1 MKLVVIIPAF
11 NEDATIHDVVARV
24 PRSIQDV
31 DQIDVIV
38 VDDGS
43 SDTTPTQAQAA
54 GADVVRHTEN
64 RGVGAA
70 FQSGVEE
77 ALRRGADIVVN
88 MDGDGQFRPEDIPQL
103 IRPILDDRAGFVTC
117 TRFGD
122 PALIPHMTRI
132 KRWGNAWMT
141 WLVGHLCS
149 TTNFTDVSC
158 GFRAYSRDTLMRLN
172 LYGRYT
178 YTHETFINLAAH
190 RVKMAEVPLKV
201 RGIREHGKSRVA
213 GSIMKY
219 ASRTTPIIF
228 RTFRDVRPFSFFGGI
243 AAVVFFVGLV
253 LGGFVFGH
261 WAMTGRTHPYQSV
274 IIASAAGMILGML
287 LFVVALVADML
298 NRLRKLLE
306 ELLYFA
312 RREHYDGTPAPRSRI
327 LHSATRPGMPPAP
340 RVRSENE
347 VEQPVESD
355 SR

>member
-1 MKLVVIIPAF
+1 MKLVVIIPTF
-11 NEDATIHDVVARV
+11 NEDATIQDIVARV
-24 PRSIQDV
+24 PQRIEDV
-31 DQIDVIV
+31 DQIEVIV
-38 VDDGS
+38 IDDGS
-43 SDTTPTQAQAA
+43 NDATAPRAQTA
-54 GADVVRHTEN
+54 GASVIRHGEN

-88 MDGDGQFRPEDIPQL
+88 IDGDGQFRPEDIPQL
-103 IRPILDDRAGFVTC
+103 IRPILDDGAGFATC

-149 TTNFTDVSC
+149 TTKFTDVSC

-201 RGIREHGKSRVA
+201 RGIREHGQSRVA
-213 GSIMKY
+213 GSIVKY
-219 ASRTTPIIF
+219 ATRTTPIIF
-228 RTFRDVRPFSFFGGI
+228 RTFRDVRPFSFFGSI
-243 AAVVFFVGLV
+243 AAVVFSVGLV

-261 WAMTGRTHPYQSV
+261 WALTGRTHPYQSV
-274 IIASAAGMILGML
+274 IIASAVGLILGVL

-312 RREHYDGTPAPRSRI
+312 RREHYDGAPAPRSRI
-327 LHSATRPGMPPAP
+327 VRSATRSDVTPAP
-340 RVRSENE
+340 PLRSEE
-347 VEQPVESD
+347 EQTVESN
-355 SR
+355 SP